1 VDKENQM
8 SAVVQ
13 AEGLCRHFGGDGVPV
28 RAVDGVDLVVEQGEA
43 VSIMGPSGCGKSTLL
58 HLLGGLERPDAGTL
72 RLDDQRVDGL
82 SEASW
87 AKLRRRTIGFVFQA
101 FHLVDELTAI
111 ENVELP
117 ALLIGTSRRA
127 ARRRA
132 MQLLER
138 LGVADRAGHLPDRLS
153 GGQLQRVAL
162 ARALI
167 NEPLLVLADEPT
179 GNLDSH
185 ATNEI
190 LRLFAELRDT
200 QQTLV
205 LVTHDPRVGA
215 TAERL
220 MTMRDGTIVDDTRL
234 DGGPSR
240 RAVLKQLAGW
250 EA

>member
-1 VDKENQM
+1 M
-8 SAVVQ
+8 SAVVR
-13 AEGLCRHFGGDGVPV
+13 AEGLQRHFRGDGVPV

-72 RLDDQRVDGL
+72 SLGDQRVDRL

-87 AKLRRRTIGFVFQA
+87 ARLRRRTIGFVFQA
-101 FHLVDELTAI
+101 FHLVDELTAV

-117 ALLIGTSRRA
+117 ALLVGTSRRV

-132 MQLLER
+132 TQLLDR

-179 GNLDSH
+179 GKLSSQ

-190 LRLFAELRDT
+190 LRLFPELRDAR
-200 QQTLV
+200 QTLV
-205 LVTHDPRVGA
+205 LVTHDARVAA

-220 MTMRDGTIVDDTRL
+220 LTMRDGTIVEDTRL
-234 DGGPSR
+234 DGGLPR
-240 RAVLKQLAGW
+240 QTLLAQLAGW

>member
-1 VDKENQM
+1 MDREDEM
-8 SAVVQ
+8 SAVVRT
-13 AEGLCRHFGGDGVPV
+13 EGLQRHFRGDGQPV
-28 RAVDGVDLVVEQGEA
+28 RAVDGVDLVVDQGEA

-72 RLDDQRVDGL
+72 SLGDQRVDGL

-87 AKLRRRTIGFVFQA
+87 ARLRRRTIGFVFQA
-101 FHLVDELTAI
+101 FHLVDELTAV

-132 MQLLER
+132 MELLER

-167 NEPLLVLADEPT
+167 NEPLLVMADEPT
-179 GNLDSH
+179 GNLDSQ

-190 LRLFAELRDT
+190 LRLFAELRDAR
-200 QQTLV
+200 QTLV
-205 LVTHDPRVGA
+205 LVTHDARVAA

-220 MTMRDGTIVDDTRL
+220 LTMRDGTIVEDTRL
-234 DGGPSR
+234 DGGLPR
-240 RAVLKQLAGW
+240 QTLLTQIAGW